1 MKIKVLLVDD
11 HLLVLLG
18 IKQLLEHESDLEV
31 VNTICDPAGINAAIS
46 KNHPDV
52 VVMDI
57 RMKGYNGI
65 ELTKKLIES
74 YPNLKIVILSA
85 YNDDEYIDA
94 SYHACLCVHYEG
106 KLCCRTCKCDQTKF
120 FGQQYHS

>member
-46 KNHPDV
+46 KI
-52 VVMDI
+52 I
-57 RMKGYNGI
+57 RM
-65 ELTKKLIES
+65 LW
-74 YPNLKIVILSA
+74 
-85 YNDDEYIDA
+85 
-94 SYHACLCVHYEG
+94 
-106 KLCCRTCKCDQTKF
+106 
-120 FGQQYHS
+120 